1 MRWSRVCIESVA
13 YQLPYE
19 RVSTRA
25 LEDRL
30 APAYDALGLGPG
42 QLEALTGV
50 RERHY
55 WPPGTS
61 LPAVAAQAA
70 ERALQRAGL
79 PAAELGAVVY
89 AGVSRDRLEPA
100 IACAVAA
107 ILGTPPDAWLFDLS
121 AGCLSALLAVVDL
134 ANRIEL
140 GQIRTALVV
149 AAESARE
156 TVDETVRHLNANPSL
171 DAFRLAVSTLG
182 AGSAAAAIV
191 LSDASVSRTGRRLL
205 GGASVTAP
213 EQHGLR
219 FLGSEQGLLGQ
230 APLRARTDSS
240 AILVHGVHLGVRAFE
255 RFFTELRWHPDDVD
269 RLVCHQVGSGGRPPV
284 LDALGIPPEKGF
296 STVESHGDTG
306 AVALLMGLAMAEEQ
320 ALLPE
325 GDRVALLGIGSG
337 LSSIMLGITW

>member
-1 MRWSRVCIESVA
+1 AGQDHEGHPLLQRSVDQSVESHERGVAQCLADLRRHANQALEGRVEVEVGGVQEGEVGHGPELTSSARPLRFERKVVYEKRDFWLAEKPPMRWSRVCIESVA

-171 DAFRLAVSTLG
+171 DAFRLAVSTLDRK
-182 AGSAAAAIV
+182 SVAAAIV

-219 FLGSEQGLLGQ
+219 FLGS
-230 APLRARTDSS
+230 
-240 AILVHGVHLGVRAFE
+240 
-255 RFFTELRWHPDDVD
+255 
-269 RLVCHQVGSGGRPPV
+269 
-284 LDALGIPPEKGF
+284 
-296 STVESHGDTG
+296 
-306 AVALLMGLAMAEEQ
+306 
-320 ALLPE
+320 
-325 GDRVALLGIGSG
+325 
-337 LSSIMLGITW
+337 